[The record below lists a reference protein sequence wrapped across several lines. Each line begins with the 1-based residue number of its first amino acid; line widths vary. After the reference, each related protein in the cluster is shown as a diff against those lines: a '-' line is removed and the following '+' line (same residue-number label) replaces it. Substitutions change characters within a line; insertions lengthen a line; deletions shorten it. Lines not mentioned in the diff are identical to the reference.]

1 MHHGGPSLTWE
12 VVYRAMRWCSKI
24 HCGRVSCHQVRDLL
38 EDLHKTRYYEL
49 GHLSGSARWDA
60 RHCKREEDIM
70 KKKLAPLSLHRETLL
85 CLASATLA
93 GVKAFET
100 GSNPHSACLTCT
112 CVGCDNTTA

>member
-1 MHHGGPSLTWE
+1 
-12 VVYRAMRWCSKI
+12 V
-24 HCGRVSCHQVRDLL
+24 
-38 EDLHKTRYYEL
+38 
-49 GHLSGSARWDA
+49 
-60 RHCKREEDIM
+60 
-70 KKKLAPLSLHRETLL
+70 KKKLEQLSLHRETLR